1 MTLNSKLD
9 PRTKILIV
17 LSLSTLSLIF
27 DDISMLI
34 VILSV
39 SCLCSVLMNS
49 NLIAILVRLK
59 KLIFVMAAIAIV
71 QSLFTKAGNPI
82 LKIGTFTLLT
92 DYGIVKSLEF
102 VLRLG
107 NIIVSAAVI
116 TTSSS
121 REIVQG
127 LVQWRCP
134 YEIAFMVSVAI
145 RFLPIFKE
153 EMTDMVT
160 AIQLRGIDLKRV
172 KLKKKIKVYKYIL
185 FPIVTNSILKA
196 KELSTA
202 MEMRGFR
209 AYPSRTSYM
218 TLKMQKADYVIITI
232 SFVFIILFLISK
244 FF

>member
-1 MTLNSKLD
+1 MTINSKLD
-9 PRTKILIV
+9 PRTKIVIV

-27 DDISMLI
+27 DDILML
-34 VILSV
+34 VVFLSV

-49 NLIAILVRLK
+49 NLIAILARLK
-59 KLIFVMAAIAIV
+59 KLICVMAAIAIV
-71 QSLFTKAGNPI
+71 QSLFTKTGNPI
-82 LKIGTFTLLT
+82 IKIGTFTLLT
-92 DYGIVKSLEF
+92 DYGIVRSLKF

-107 NIIVSAAVI
+107 IIIVSAAII

-153 EMTDMVT
+153 EMTDMVI

-172 KLKKKIKVYKYIL
+172 ELKKKIKVYKYIL

-209 AYPSRTSYM
+209 AYHSRTSYM
-218 TLKMQKADYVIITI
+218 TLKMQNTDYILIAI
-232 SFVFIILFLISK
+232 SFVFTIFFLTLK
-244 FF
+244 FI

>member
-1 MTLNSKLD
+1 MTLISKLD
-9 PRTKILIV
+9 PRTKIAIV
-17 LSLSTLSLIF
+17 LSLSTLSLIY

-59 KLIFVMAAIAIV
+59 KLICVMAAIAIV
-71 QSLFTKAGNPI
+71 QSLFTKTGNTI
-82 LKIGTFTLLT
+82 LKIGTVTLLT

-107 NIIVSAAVI
+107 IIIVSAAII

-153 EMTDMVT
+153 EMTDMVI

-218 TLKMQKADYVIITI
+218 TLKMQNTDYIIIVI
-232 SFVFIILFLISK
+232 SFVFTILFLILK
-244 FF
+244 FI

>member
-9 PRTKILIV
+9 PRTKIVIV
-17 LSLSTLSLIF
+17 LSLSTLSLIY

-34 VILSV
+34 VFLSI

-59 KLIFVMAAIAIV
+59 KLICVMAAIAIV
-71 QSLFTKAGNPI
+71 QSLFTKTGNPI
-82 LKIGTFTLLT
+82 IKIGTFTLLT
-92 DYGIVKSLEF
+92 DYGIVRSLKF

-107 NIIVSAAVI
+107 IIIVSAAII

-153 EMTDMVT
+153 EMTDMVI

-172 KLKKKIKVYKYIL
+172 ELKKKIKVYKYIL

-209 AYPSRTSYM
+209 AYHSRTSYM
-218 TLKMQKADYVIITI
+218 TLKMQNTDYILIAI
-232 SFVFIILFLISK
+232 SFVFTIFFLTLK
-244 FF
+244 FI